1 MGQLAGNPDFGLAS
15 PDGPGRQRAL
25 EWFTNLIDDVR
36 ALHEMVG
43 HPVVRWVEV
52 HSAPSRKADA
62 KALASSLAELSDLFE
77 DAGLAIVV
85 EHCDAAGGVG
95 PGEKE
100 FLSLDDEITA
110 VVGTRVHLTIN
121 WGRSVVES
129 HDPGRPARQVARLAD
144 AGVLG
149 GVMLSGAGS
158 DVTQYG
164 PAWGDA
170 HLPLRNDEPTSLLTT
185 DLVGS
190 FLDAARGLQAYQGI
204 KIQTPADATVERRL
218 AMITSIH
225 DVMATA

>member
-1 MGQLAGNPDFGLAS
+1 
-15 PDGPGRQRAL
+15 GPGRQRAL

-77 DAGLAIVV
+77 DAGLVIVV

-110 VVGTRVHLTIN
+110 VVDTRVHLTIN

-129 HDPGRPARQVARLAD
+129 HDPGRPAR
-144 AGVLG
+144 
-149 GVMLSGAGS
+149 
-158 DVTQYG
+158 
-164 PAWGDA
+164 
-170 HLPLRNDEPTSLLTT
+170 RNDEPTSLLTT

>member
-1 MGQLAGNPDFGLAS
+1 MADPWEDHAEWWQREFT
-15 PDGPGRQRAL
+15 DGADPEYTEQILPLIEQHLPTSGRMV
-25 EWFTNLIDDVR
+25 DV
-36 ALHEMVG
+36 G
-43 HPVVRWVEV
+43 
-52 HSAPSRKADA
+52 
-62 KALASSLAELSDLFE
+62 
-77 DAGLAIVV
+77 
-85 EHCDAAGGVG
+85 C
-95 PGEKE
+95 GE
-100 FLSLDDEITA
+100 
-110 VVGTRVHLTIN
+110 G
-121 WGRSVVES
+121 
-129 HDPGRPARQVARLAD
+129 QVARLAD

-149 GVMLSGAGS
+149 GVMLSGAGP
-158 DVTQYG
+158 DATQYG

>member
-1 MGQLAGNPDFGLAS
+1 MMNRF
-15 PDGPGRQRAL
+15 QR
-25 EWFTNLIDDVR
+25 VR
-36 ALHEMVG
+36 ATAFLTLKGLWHRMTVGARVMVVDG
-43 HPVVRWVEV
+43 DKVLLIRHTYEPGWQF
-52 HSAPSRKADA
+52 P
-62 KALASSLAELSDLFE
+62 
-77 DAGLAIVV
+77 G
-85 EHCDAAGGVG
+85 GGVG

-129 HDPGRPARQVARLAD
+129 HDPELPARQVARLAD

-149 GVMLSGAGS
+149 GVMLSGAGP
-158 DVTQYG
+158 DATQYG